1 MGYILLVLFFL
12 NKLSLLQTIGLDDE
26 KIYYFALLFLF
37 LLFLNFNNKL
47 FLGDNGAYSLS
58 FLLGFFLIKI
68 YNSNN
73 YISPYFIILLLWY
86 PCFENLFS
94 IIRKFKYKSN
104 PLNPDNE
111 HLHQYLYAYI
121 KKKYRFSDLLSNN
134 ISSLA
139 INTFNLII
147 FFFSA
152 IRPEH
157 TIHQL
162 LLLIISIAIY
172 ILSYNLLKKLR

>member
-1 MGYILLVLFFL
+1 M
-12 NKLSLLQTIGLDDE
+12 NDE
-26 KIYYFALLFLF
+26 KIHYFALLFLF

-68 YNSNN
+68 YNLNVN
-73 YISPYFIILLLWY
+73 LSPYFIILLLWY

-94 IIRKFKYKSN
+94 IIRKFKNKSN
-104 PLNPDNE
+104 PLNPDNK
-111 HLHQYLYAYI
+111 HLHQYLYAYV
-121 KKKYRFSDLLSNN
+121 KKKFRFSELLSNN
-134 ISSLA
+134 ISSLV

-147 FFFSA
+147 FFLSA

-162 LLLIISIAIY
+162 SLLMISIIIY
-172 ILSYNLLKKLR
+172 LISYNLLKKLR